1 MYFTLS
7 KIFTYILIFFAFFL
21 NSKAHSI
28 NQKKLYSKKSI
39 SNYFSG
45 IISANNNDNKSAIK
59 YFSNLDHL
67 INIHDRFNH
76 KLVFTLVQTQK
87 IPELFLYLK
96 VIKKNIKH
104 LILNTGLSVDAVAEF
119 VEISTFPC
127 QMNSNTF

>member
-1 MYFTLS
+1 MYFSLS

-21 NSKAHSI
+21 NSIAHSI

-87 IPELFLYLK
+87 IPELFLYLNK
-96 VIKKNIKH
+96 MRKENLSFLLDF
-104 LILNTGLSVDAVAEF
+104 LIVTSF
-119 VEISTFPC
+119 SRYSKYEIP
-127 QMNSNTF
+127 